1 MSFFNKLAICALAAF
16 FFYQSCKNSTPQSN
30 SLSTAEQQ
38 EGWRLLFNGKDTKG
52 WHIFNKSDTST
63 KWIVSEHILSCSPHK
78 KDGIFGDL
86 ITDKSYKNF
95 ELTFDWS
102 IGKGGNSGVF
112 INVQEVPKYS
122 ATFVT
127 GIEMQLL
134 DNANAEP
141 RHQQDSTHWA
151 GCIYDVS
158 CNGSQS
164 KPNPYGEWNSSKIT
178 QKDGIITFWLNGLLT
193 AQENLNGPSWKGK
206 VQQSNLK
213 IHPDFARIS
222 SGKIAFQ
229 NHTDSVAFK
238 NIKIREL

>member
-1 MSFFNKLAICALAAF
+1 MDLFKKFVIPVLAIVFLC
-16 FFYQSCKNSTPQSN
+16 QSCNQPKPDSN
-30 SLSTAEQQ
+30 VLSAEEKQD
-38 EGWRLLFNGKDTKG
+38 GWKLLFNGENTKG
-52 WHIFNKSDTST
+52 WHVFNQTDTNT
-63 KWIVSEHILSCSPHK
+63 KWIVGENILSCSPHK
-78 KDGIFGDL
+78 KDGVYGDL
-86 ITDKSYKNF
+86 VTDKSYENF

-112 INVQEVPKYS
+112 INVQEDPKYS

-164 KPNPYGEWNSSKIT
+164 KPNPYGEWNSSKII
-178 QKDGIITFWLNGLLT
+178 QKNGIITFWLNGLIT
-193 AQENLNGPSWKGK
+193 AEENLNGPSWKGK

-213 IHPDFARIS
+213 IHPDFAKIP